1 MQEYPGQPK
10 DYDIEDEYDNA
21 TKDMR
26 RQAMFPMDDLEAD
39 QVEFDKEI
47 AAGATMNDFMDDK
60 ISKEIDDNELGFRF
74 D

>member
-1 MQEYPGQPK
+1 
-10 DYDIEDEYDNA
+10 
-21 TKDMR
+21 MR

-60 ISKEIDDNELGFRF
+60 ISKEIDDEELGFRF